1 LTGDAGLVVAAV
13 PGPSNAISKLP
24 FLLCVWDGYDLPDD
38 FVAGDDW
45 EAVAEQAEANCVV
58 GMTDTTSKNLHQN
71 LGWSVKMADRTIV
84 PSIMHTS
91 PEFGNSSFTCLNL
104 IGSPFASKTPT
115 LYSAGRFGADGILDG
130 TRKVI
135 RWVSRSFVK

>member
-1 LTGDAGLVVAAV
+1 VGDKAYSIPGDSINRFVLAHLEQPALAGDAGLVVAAV

-71 LGWSVKMADRTIV
+71 LGWSVKIADRTSYIPLQSLAIQV
-84 PSIMHTS
+84 S
-91 PEFGNSSFTCLNL
+91 P
-104 IGSPFASKTPT
+104 A
-115 LYSAGRFGADGILDG
+115 
-130 TRKVI
+130 
-135 RWVSRSFVK
+135 